1 MIHPII
7 YFVIPTIPFYTH
19 GPSCRCE
26 YNKTESYCDIFK
38 DAIPNRKDHDA
49 FRVNL
54 ERCRLEISHYLEKL
68 KYWRHQNPIL
78 LFSIENFHE
87 VKRLGINIH
96 YIYILT
102 VKINRKCL
110 QLTLKIL

>member
-1 MIHPII
+1 MVQPII
-7 YFVIPTIPFYTH
+7 YFIIPTIPFYTH
-19 GPSCRCE
+19 SSPCRCE

-38 DAIPNRKDHDA
+38 DAIPERKDHDA
-49 FRVNL
+49 FRVIL
-54 ERCRLEISHYLEKL
+54 ERCLLEISQYLEIL

-78 LFSIENFHE
+78 LFSIEYLHE
-87 VKRLGINIH
+87 VKRLGISIH
-96 YIYILT
+96 YILT